1 MKKAILSLACAAIAL
16 AAQAI
21 SGNVVAPKSP
31 LGFHQNWQA
40 DAPAGTIEVGP
51 AVHFGP
57 SRADETLSMEY
68 MLAGE
73 PYTALGRN
81 GQTIGMTQAY
91 GFQFTA
97 DEATKYAGNQV
108 DYVTFYTSYNGNDK
122 KNHIKR
128 VTVCLTYDLEGTPF
142 YTEEFTGLP
151 ETCFTKVNA
160 ELSTP
165 YTIEAGKEFYVYVKF
180 LINDE
185 ADSPIVVDYTGHA
198 GDEAGWVAYGNTTT
212 LTWDNISAG
221 YGFVCIGAGL
231 SGTNLPTNSMD
242 VTNYAIDPAVEQ
254 NKPFDL
260 SLMLKNSAANPITS
274 FEYEVTVGDN
284 EPETLTYE
292 IPGEFRFN
300 QETIFQVTGLT
311 YATASSTPINVT
323 FKVTKV
329 NGVANNSLAPELT
342 CKTMVLPEGKTFVR
356 NVVIEEATGVWCG
369 YCPAGIVTMEAIREN
384 FPDGEFIPVGV
395 HGASIKEDP
404 MYASTYSKV
413 FSLIANSGV
422 PSALLNRSVD
432 VYPFPYEEVLEY
444 YEMVRRVP
452 GLATVSATAEFSDDR
467 SALNIH
473 TTFAFCFDDNS
484 EKSIY
489 RLAYGIT
496 EDNVGPYN
504 QTNYYSGA
512 DYDYGGWE
520 DKPESVS
527 TIYNDVARQL
537 EYYSGIL
544 NSIPGTIV
552 AGQEYTHDYTLKFGN
567 TVKDKDNINLIVYLV
582 NTETGVIEN
591 AFTIKARDLAGIH
604 DVITDQPADAPV
616 EYYNLQGIR
625 VANPSHGQIYIQRQ
639 GATATKI
646 RF

>member
-16 AAQAI
+16 ASQAI
-21 SGNVVAPKSP
+21 SGNVLAPKSP

-40 DAPAGTIEVGP
+40 EAPAGTIEVGP

-73 PYTALGRN
+73 PYTALGFN
-81 GQTIGMTQAY
+81 GQTVGMTQAY

-108 DYVTFYTSYNGNDK
+108 DYVTFYTAYNGNDE

-128 VTVCLTYDLEGTPF
+128 VTVCLTYDLQGTPF

-151 ETCFTKVNA
+151 ETVFTKVKA
-160 ELSTP
+160 ELATP

-212 LTWDNISAG
+212 LTWDNISG
-221 YGFVCIGAGL
+221 MFGFVCIGAGL
-231 SGTNLPTNSMD
+231 SGSNLPTNSMD

-329 NGVANNSLAPELT
+329 NGEANNSLAPELT
-342 CKTMVLPEGKTFVR
+342 CQTMVLPEGKTYVR
-356 NVVIEEATGVWCG
+356 NVVIEEATGTWCG

-484 EKSIY
+484 AKSIY

-512 DYDYGGWE
+512 NNDYGGWE

-537 EYYSGIL
+537 NSYTGIL

-552 AGQEYTHDYTLKFGN
+552 AGQEYTHDYTLSFGN
-567 TVKDKDNINLIVYLV
+567 TIKDKDNINLIVYLV
-582 NTETGVIEN
+582 NTDTGVIEN

-625 VANPSHGQIYIQRQ
+625 VANPTHGQIYIQRQ

>member
-73 PYTALGRN
+73 PYTALGFN
-81 GQTIGMTQAY
+81 GQTVGMTQAY

-108 DYVTFYTSYNGNDK
+108 DYVTFYTSYNGNDE

-128 VTVCLTYDLEGTPF
+128 VTVCLTYDLQGTPF

-151 ETCFTKVNA
+151 ETVFTKVKA
-160 ELSTP
+160 ELATP

-185 ADSPIVVDYTGHA
+185 ADSPIIVDYTGHA

-212 LTWDNISAG
+212 LTWDNISG
-221 YGFVCIGAGL
+221 MFGFVCIGAGL
-231 SGTNLPTNSMD
+231 SGSNLPTNSMD

-284 EPETLTYE
+284 EPETLNYE

-342 CKTMVLPEGKTFVR
+342 CQTVVLPEGKTYVR

-395 HGASIKEDP
+395 HGASIKDDP

-504 QTNYYSGA
+504 QTNYYSGE
-512 DYDYGGWE
+512 DEEVGGWE
-520 DKPESVS
+520 SKPNPAS
-527 TIYNDVARQL
+527 TMYNDVARQL
-537 EYYSGIL
+537 NSYNGIL
-544 NSIPGTIV
+544 NSVPGTIV
-552 AGQEYTHDYTLKFGN
+552 AGQEYTHDYALKLATN
-567 TVKDKDNINLIVYLV
+567 IKDKDKINLVVYLV
-582 NTETGVIEN
+582 NTN
-591 AFTIKARDLAGIH
+591 R
-604 DVITDQPADAPV
+604 
-616 EYYNLQGIR
+616 
-625 VANPSHGQIYIQRQ
+625 
-639 GATATKI
+639 
-646 RF
+646 